1 MPRYCNPGRV
11 PVTIELTKP
20 TRRLIIVQPWE
31 AKKSLVPTPKE
42 AVSEITMDG
51 AEASQFIKMQMLR
64 LIPEAATPAPAQMA
78 AAPTQMAAAPTQMA
92 AAGGV
97 HSAGEEVEESSQ
109 PAPAA
114 KKEEIPTPAPLPKK
128 RFAPPPA

>member
-1 MPRYCNPGRV
+1 
-11 PVTIELTKP
+11 VTIELTRP

-31 AKKSLVPTPKE
+31 AKKALMPAPKE

-64 LIPEAATPAPAQMA
+64 LIPEGETTAPVQMA

-97 HSAGEEVEESSQ
+97 HPADEEESSQ

>member
-11 PVTIELTKP
+11 PVTIELTRP

-31 AKKSLVPTPKE
+31 AKKALVPTPKE

-64 LIPEAATPAPAQMA
+64 LIPEGETTAPV
-78 AAPTQMAAAPTQMA
+78 QMAAAPTQMA

-97 HSAGEEVEESSQ
+97 HPADEEESSQ

>member
-31 AKKSLVPTPKE
+31 AKRSLVPTPKE

-64 LIPEAATPAPAQMA
+64 LIPEAATT
-78 AAPTQMAAAPTQMA
+78 APTQMAAAPTQMA

-97 HSAGEEVEESSQ
+97 HPAGEEVEASSQ

>member
-78 AAPTQMAAAPTQMA
+78 AAPTQMAAA
-92 AAGGV
+92 GGV